1 MAPQRIKLAAASELP
16 KPGQKKDYVAFGE
29 GDDALK
35 ILLSNVKGEIY
46 ATSAKW

>member
-1 MAPQRIKLAAASELP
+1 MPTRVKLGNASDVP
-16 KPGQKKDYVAFGE
+16 IGTMKDFTAFGE

-35 ILLSNVKGEIY
+35 ILVTNFKGNLY